1 MNMRSSII
9 IAVLLSANI
18 YANETNME
26 VVKTKPVFRNISVQ
40 TPVSYEIE
48 VCHNYKRN
56 NKGALEKVVDGAFGS
71 TGGLVGAAAG
81 VAVVDKLGGNTGAKV
96 LGGLLGNKIGNDVS
110 SQNKNVVTKCEAQTK
125 TRYETKDVERL
136 EHYLVTVSYGLN
148 RFIVKRDFEPQVGDL
163 IKVNLTVN

>member
-1 MNMRSSII
+1 MRHSII
-9 IAVLLSANI
+9 NAVLLSANI

-40 TPVSYEIE
+40 TPVSYETE
-48 VCHNYKRN
+48 VCHDYKRN

-96 LGGLLGNKIGNDVS
+96 LGGLLGNQIGNDVR
-110 SQNKNVVTKCEAQTK
+110 SQNKNVRLKRKQD
-125 TRYETKDVERL
+125 TRQKMWK
-136 EHYLVTVSYGLN
+136 G
-148 RFIVKRDFEPQVGDL
+148 
-163 IKVNLTVN
+163 

>member
-1 MNMRSSII
+1 MQMKQIWRWLRLSQSSATFQFKHLCHMR
-9 IAVLLSANI
+9 A
-18 YANETNME
+18 
-26 VVKTKPVFRNISVQ
+26 
-40 TPVSYEIE
+40 E
-48 VCHNYKRN
+48 VCHDYKRN

-110 SQNKNVVTKCEAQTK
+110 SQNKNVVTKCETQTK